1 MIFPIVRDGEHED
14 DQASEGRHEDQPV
27 RQRGRLAAW
36 NNLRPVAAPEDRA
49 AVAVG
54 GAVFPAAA
62 GNASLET
69 APCVFDKMKDLAR
82 SSFELRLDLSSGFRL
97 SRDADEE

>member
-27 RQRGRLAAW
+27 RQRGRLAAR
-36 NNLRPVAAPEDRA
+36 NTLRPIAAPQDRA

-54 GAVFPAAA
+54 GAVFPAAAA

-82 SSFELRLDLSSGFRL
+82 RFLPVYAMSSALMMANSSH
-97 SRDADEE
+97 EP